1 MTCKEAEKQI
11 PSFLQDEL
19 DEESLAEFVE
29 HVKECDDCEEELAIR
44 YLTVEGLA
52 RLEEGAS
59 FSLDDELAYKIQ
71 HADRR
76 VKINT
81 KIEKIR
87 RSIESVAIIVLGIA
101 IVYMVW

>member
-81 KIEKIR
+81 KIEKIC
-87 RSIESVAIIVLGIA
+87 RSIESVAILVLGIA